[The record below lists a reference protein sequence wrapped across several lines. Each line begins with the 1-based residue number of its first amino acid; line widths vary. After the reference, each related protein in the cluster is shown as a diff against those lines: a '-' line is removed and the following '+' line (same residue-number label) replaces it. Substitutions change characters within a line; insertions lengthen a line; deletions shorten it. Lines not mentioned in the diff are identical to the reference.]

1 VLLCVRCRHGS
12 AALLPLHRRPGFQT
26 ALDPPD
32 ISTHAAAKP
41 QRDPLEEVVAVAA
54 DKPERDPLEEAV
66 GLLPSLLHRQPE
78 QWTCCAF

>member
-1 VLLCVRCRHGS
+1 VLLCVRGRHGS

-41 QRDPLEEVVAVAA
+41 ECDPLEEVVAVASIF
-54 DKPERDPLEEAV
+54 DTNKHCNIMV
-66 GLLPSLLHRQPE
+66 KGNN
-78 QWTCCAF
+78 